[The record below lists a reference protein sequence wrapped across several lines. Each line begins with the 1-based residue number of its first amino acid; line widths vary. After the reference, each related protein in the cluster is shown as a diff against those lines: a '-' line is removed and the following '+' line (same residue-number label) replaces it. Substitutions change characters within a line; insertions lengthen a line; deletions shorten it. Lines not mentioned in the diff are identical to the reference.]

1 VIFGGLSGKSKSDFT
16 DGNAKYISY
25 INVLNNI
32 ATNLEVSDWVQIKKN
47 EKQKRLE
54 LGDILFTGSSET
66 AQEVAMSSV
75 ITKAL
80 NVPTYLNSFCIGYRL
95 NNPDLFLPDFSK
107 HLFRSNSVRKYLIK
121 TASGVT
127 RFNVSKKRLSELK
140 IPIPPLPVQ
149 QKIVAILDK
158 FDTLVNNLTI
168 GLPAE
173 IKRRKIQYE
182 YYRNQLLTFKEKPN
196 HLLTPVP

>member
-1 VIFGGLSGKSKSDFT
+1 VIFGGLSGKSKSDFI

-25 INVLNNI
+25 LNVFNNI
-32 ATNLEVSDWVQIKKN
+32 AVNLEVSDWVQIKKD
-47 EKQKRLE
+47 EKQRRLE

-66 AQEVAMSSV
+66 AQEVAISSV
-75 ITKAL
+75 VTKE
-80 NVPTYLNSFCIGYRL
+80 VDTPIYLNSFCIGYRL
-95 NNPDLFLPDFSK
+95 TNPSLFLPDFSK
-107 HLFRSNSVRKYLIK
+107 HLFRANSVRKHLIK

-140 IPIPPLPVQ
+140 IPIPPLEVQ

-158 FDTLVNNLTI
+158 FDTLVNDLTY

-173 IKRRKIQYE
+173 IKLRRIQYE
-182 YYRNQLLTFKEKPN
+182 YYRNRLLSFKEKSLSN
-196 HLLTPVP
+196 QH